1 MMYQSI
7 KNAAISFHKSF
18 RSSATILVA
27 RLNVA
32 VGCLWTVVLA
42 ADPQQLANI
51 VPWLHDPKVL
61 TSWIMINGFLT
72 EYARRRPA
80 SRDVYVRVEDGQPH
94 PLAPSDST
102 EKE

>member
-1 MMYQSI
+1 MYQTIVNS
-7 KNAAISFHKSF
+7 AVAFHRSF

-32 VGCLWTVVLA
+32 VGCAWTILLA
-42 ADPQQLANI
+42 TDPAQLANI

-80 SRDVYVRVEDGQPH
+80 SRDVYVRVPEGEQH
-94 PLAPSDST
+94 PLTPSDSA
-102 EKE
+102 EK

>member
-1 MMYQSI
+1 MYETI
-7 KNAAISFHKSF
+7 KKAAISFHNSF

-32 VGCLWTVVLA
+32 VGCLWTIVLA
-42 ADPQQLANI
+42 TDPQQLANI

-72 EYARRRPA
+72 EYARRRPGTSDA
-80 SRDVYVRVEDGQPH
+80 YTKVD
-94 PLAPSDST
+94 PLRPTDST